1 MVEDL
6 ERLAQ
11 VMTEE
16 QGKPIQASR
25 NEVKY
30 AADFLLW
37 FAEIGDILYPLMSTI
52 NIYNK
57 YGQL

>member
-37 FAEIGDILYPLMSTI
+37 FAEIGDGYSYIT
-52 NIYNK
+52 N
-57 YGQL
+57 